1 MNTSLPAGPT
11 GLLASVTGPDEAE
24 IALAGGAD
32 IIDLKDPAKGALGA
46 VAPDV
51 LVATLARI
59 AGRRPV
65 SAVAGDLP
73 MEPDAVCAAVALR
86 RSADHVKIGLF
97 PASAADRRAV
107 VAALSQEAART
118 SLIAVFFADGDPDF
132 SLLAD
137 LKAAG
142 FSGAMI
148 DTMNKGSGGL
158 LKHLPTAEIAAFVE
172 SCRTF
177 DLISGLAGSLEPP
190 DVPRLAVLRPHYL
203 GFRGALTTGGRA
215 GPIDPLAVAAMRALI
230 DAEQDRRVAPDNA
243 PTDRIFVRDMVV
255 EMEIGAY
262 GFERGQRQ
270 SVRFTVE
277 GDVVR
282 TASRDDRMVSV
293 YSYDIIM
300 DAVRRLVARGHTD
313 LVETLAED
321 LAEMLLA
328 DPRLRRVLVRVEKLQ
343 LGPAA
348 VGIEIR
354 RPDAGSRL

>member
-1 MNTSLPAGPT
+1 MPT
-11 GLLASVTGPDEAE
+11 PSGTTGFLASVTGPEEAG
-24 IALAGGAD
+24 IALEGGAD

-46 VAPDV
+46 VTPDV
-51 LVATLARI
+51 LRATLDLV

-73 MEPDAVCAAVALR
+73 MEPGLVCAAVAER
-86 RSADHVKIGLF
+86 RAAAHVKIGLF
-97 PASAADRRAV
+97 PASAEARRAV
-107 VAALSQEAART
+107 VAALSDEAAKT
-118 SLIAVFFADGDPDF
+118 SLIAVLFADGDPDL

-148 DTMNKGSGGL
+148 DTMNKGAGGL
-158 LKHLPTAEIAAFVE
+158 LKHLPTHELARFVE
-172 SCRTF
+172 SCRAF
-177 DLISGLAGSLEPP
+177 GLMSGLAGSLEPP
-190 DVPRLAVLRPHYL
+190 DVPRLAVLRPDYL
-203 GFRGALTTGGRA
+203 GFRGALTTGPRS
-215 GPIDPLAVAAMRALI
+215 GPIDLAAVSAMRALI
-230 DAEQDRRVAPDNA
+230 DTEAGRGIDIKSA

-262 GFERGQRQ
+262 GFERGRRQ

-282 TASRDDRMVSV
+282 AIRRDDAMASI

-300 DAVRRLVARGHTD
+300 DAVRDLVARGHTD

-321 LAEMLLA
+321 LAETLLK
-328 DPRLRRVLVRVEKLQ
+328 DRRLRRVTVRVEKLD
-343 LGPAA
+343 LGPGA
-348 VGIEIR
+348 VGIEVV
-354 RPDAGSRL
+354 RPA